1 MMDTNTMREISAK
14 AVRKNAMDRK
24 VPLIAERDDIM
35 NMYLLWEHLR
45 HMPFVGEY
53 EPRGYTKVSEYFV
66 DSTCFKRPDEPSLA
80 RDQFLNNV
88 KVGHS
93 YAITDMGDSQMCIG
107 EFKLT
112 GFRAVS
118 FDGKIRLG
126 VPLEWMKEE

>member
-1 MMDTNTMREISAK
+1 MMDTSTIGEMSAK
-14 AVRKNAMDRK
+14 AVRTNPMDRK
-24 VPLIAERDDIM
+24 VPLIAEREHIM

-66 DSTCFKRPDEPSLA
+66 DSTCFERPDEPSLA
-80 RDQFLNNV
+80 RDQYLDNV

-93 YAITDMGDSQMCIG
+93 YAITDRGDCQVCIG

-112 GFRAVS
+112 DFRELS
-118 FDGKIRLG
+118 FDGKIRLS
-126 VPLEWMKEE
+126 VPL